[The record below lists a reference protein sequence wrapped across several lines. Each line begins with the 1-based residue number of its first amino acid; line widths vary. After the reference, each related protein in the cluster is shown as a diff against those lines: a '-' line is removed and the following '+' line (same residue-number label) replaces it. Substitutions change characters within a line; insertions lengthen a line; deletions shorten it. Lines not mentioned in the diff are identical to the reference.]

1 MLRFYMLFIN
11 KFYIKKIHVM
21 FVKQNYVRKSLHK
34 LLTVQNVRKFIIETT
49 NEKVNKYI

>member
-11 KFYIKKIHVM
+11 KFYIKKVHVM